1 MLGQTVLGQLSTF
14 KFSFSLLANK
24 TGEKETADWPRQ
36 LAGRRGLYGS

>member
-24 TGEKETADWPRQ
+24 TGKKETADWPRQ